1 MAAGWGPPFHADH
14 VGSLLRPQPLKD
26 AFRDV
31 HSGRIDQNAFR
42 TIQDG
47 CIRDAVAMQEE
58 VGLQSITDGEF
69 RRGSWFLG
77 FVEAVEGLGVT
88 DAPFE
93 FHDGAGGTARFQTA
107 CVEGKLRR
115 VRGITTD
122 EFVFVKSLTRRTPK
136 VTLPTPSLV
145 HFLGGDKTVN
155 RTVYPDMDEFWADL
169 IAVYCEELRALAGLG
184 CRYVQ
189 LDEVPIAMLCDPD
202 LCRRLKAGGTDPEE
216 LLKTYIWAVNQVA
229 TQRPDGMT
237 IALHLCRGNYKG
249 RWMAVGGYDPVAE
262 RLFGEAAVDAFFLEY
277 DSDRAGGFEPLRFVP
292 ASRKVVLGIVSS
304 KTPQLESIDLLK
316 RRIDAASR
324 YVTLDRLGISP
335 QCGFASSVG
344 GNPLTIEEERAKLR
358 RVVEVA
364 EQIWN

>member
-1 MAAGWGPPFHADH
+1 
-14 VGSLLRPQPLKD
+14 
-26 AFRDV
+26 
-31 HSGRIDQNAFR
+31 
-42 TIQDG
+42 
-47 CIRDAVAMQEE
+47 
-58 VGLQSITDGEF
+58 
-69 RRGSWFLG
+69 
-77 FVEAVEGLGVT
+77 LGVT

-93 FHDGAGGTARFQTA
+93 FHDGARGTARFQTA

-122 EFVFVKSLTRRTPK
+122 EFAFVKSLTKQTPK

-145 HFLGGDKTVN
+145 HFLGGEKTVS
-155 RTVYPDMDEFWADL
+155 RTMYPDMDQFWADL
-169 IAVYCEELRALAGLG
+169 IAVYREELRALAALG

-189 LDEVPIAMLCDPD
+189 LDEVPVAMLCDPD
-202 LCRRLKAGGTDPEE
+202 LCGRLKDRGTDPEE
-216 LLKTYIWAVNQVA
+216 LLKKYIWAVNQVA

-249 RWMAVGGYDPVAE
+249 RWMAAGGYDPVAE

-277 DSDRAGGFEPLRFVP
+277 DSDRAGGFQPLRFVP

-316 RRIDAASR
+316 RRIDEASR
-324 YVTLDRLGISP
+324 YVTIDRLGISP

-344 GNPLTIEEERAKLR
+344 GNPLTMEEERAKLR